1 MNRSLSK
8 REINRQRWR
17 EQVAAWR
24 ASDQSQKAFCEQ
36 RHLGLA
42 SFKRWHGIFRAES
55 LQSTETAAEA
65 VGFVP
70 VRVRESTPSNLTILI
85 QDGLRIEVPEGF
97 NPHLLRQV
105 IEVLRA
111 S

>member
-1 MNRSLSK
+1 MKRSLSK

-17 EQVAAWR
+17 ERVNAWKE
-24 ASDQSQKAFCEQ
+24 SNQSQKAFCEE
-36 RHLGLA
+36 RHLGFA

-65 VGFVP
+65 SGFVP
-70 VRVRESTPSNLTILI
+70 VRVRETPSSNLTILI
-85 QDGLRIEVPEGF
+85 QEDLRIDVASGF
-97 NPHLLRQV
+97 NPHLLRQI
-105 IEVLRA
+105 IEVLRT